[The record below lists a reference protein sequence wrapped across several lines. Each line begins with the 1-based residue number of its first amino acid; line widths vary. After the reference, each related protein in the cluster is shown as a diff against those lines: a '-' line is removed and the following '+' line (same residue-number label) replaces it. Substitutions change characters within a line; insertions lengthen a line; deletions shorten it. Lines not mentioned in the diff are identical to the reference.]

1 MEKINKYL
9 KPISKRLSVL
19 LKNKKVE
26 KILFIIIIL
35 LIIFLSL
42 FPRSIEALNGNPV
55 FGFDN
60 GREMLA
66 AKQIIVD
73 HKLILIGTEIGG
85 GSAGITG
92 IFHGPVYYYMLT
104 IPFLLTNGNPQGG
117 IYLMFIFGL
126 LTVIFSYFLGKK
138 LFGKQIGT
146 LLTLLA
152 CISPVLIA
160 QSRFIWSP
168 NPPPLF
174 ILLSYYFTY
183 KFTENKRKLN
193 IFLASF
199 FAGFVYNFELGI
211 AIPMSLT
218 LVIYSLFIFK
228 RNLKNYVFLLLGF
241 IFAYSPMLA
250 FEARHNF
257 LGFKGILLYLVSHK
271 STGGHTSIYYLSDH
285 MKSFIDGFQNT
296 FSINQYSLVFLII
309 LVVVSFYFLFKEKNI
324 RLKYFM
330 SFLFLQIPITFFVF
344 SFLKNTVYG
353 IYLLHLNLV
362 YLLFF
367 CYIAYSLLT
376 QKLIKPLIIM
386 LVLIFTLLIAGISNA
401 ITISVH
407 DYPDYGGTAKI
418 KGKID
423 AIDYIYKQAKGKPF
437 GLLVFAP
444 AVYTYPYDYLL
455 WWYGKRKYDYIPYK
469 EKKGTFFLLMEID
482 PYQPW
487 SYKGWMETVIK
498 SGTIIETK
506 TLPSGFIVQKRVT
519 D

>member
-9 KPISKRLSVL
+9 ISIYKRSNVL

-26 KILFIIIIL
+26 KKLFIL
-35 LIIFLSL
+35 LIFLVIFLSL
-42 FPRSIEALNGNPV
+42 FPRSIEVLNQNPV

-73 HKLILIGTEIGG
+73 HKPILIGTEVGA

-104 IPFLLTNGNPQGG
+104 IPFLLFNGNPQGG
-117 IYLMFIFGL
+117 VYLMFIFGL
-126 LTVIFSYFLGKK
+126 LTVIFSYFLGEK
-138 LFGKQIGT
+138 LFGKHIGT
-146 LLTLLA
+146 LLILLTSM
-152 CISPVLIA
+152 SPVLIA

-183 KFTENKRKLN
+183 MFTQNKKKVN

-211 AIPMSLT
+211 AVPMSLA
-218 LVIYSLFIFK
+218 LVMYSIFIFK
-228 RNLKNYVFLLLGF
+228 RNLKSYVFLLLGF
-241 IFAYSPMLA
+241 MFAYLPMFI

-257 LGFKGILLYLVSHK
+257 LGLRGILLYLVSHK
-271 STGGHTSIYYLSDH
+271 SSSTHTSIYYLSDH
-285 MKSFIDGFQNT
+285 IKSFIDGFQNT
-296 FSINQYSLVFLII
+296 FSINQYSLLFLII
-309 LVVVSFYFLFKEKNI
+309 LIVVCTYFVFKEKNI
-324 RLKYFM
+324 KLKHFM
-330 SFLFLQIPITFFVF
+330 MFLFLQIPVTFFVF

-353 IYLLHLNLV
+353 IYLLHLNLL

-376 QKLIKPLIIM
+376 QKKIKPLIIM
-386 LVLIFTLLIAGISNA
+386 LVLIFVFLIAGISNA
-401 ITISVH
+401 IITSVH

-418 KGKID
+418 NGKID
-423 AIDYIYKQAKGKPF
+423 AIDYIYKEAKGKPF
-437 GLLVFAP
+437 GLLVFTP
-444 AVYTYPYDYLL
+444 PVYTYPYDYLL
-455 WWYGKRKYDYIPYK
+455 WWYGKRKYNYMPYK
-469 EKKGTFFLLMEID
+469 EKKGTVFLLIETD
-482 PYQPW
+482 SYQPW
-487 SYKGWMETVIK
+487 TYKGWLETVIK
-498 SGTIIETK
+498 SGTIIKTV
-506 TLPSGFIVQKRVT
+506 TLPSGFIIQKRVIE
-519 D
+519 